1 MRARNWAEERR
12 ARELRKLLAVVD
24 PPRRVIR
31 ELSYLILDPTAKP
44 RTVSPFKDGQGYVPE
59 KPTATRSGADTH
71 QRYKSKG
78 F

>member
-12 ARELRKLLAVVD
+12 ARELRKLLAEVD

-44 RTVSPFKDGQGYVPE
+44 RTVSPFRDGQGYVTE
-59 KPTATRSGADTH
+59 KPVETRPGADNN
-71 QRYKSKG
+71 QR
-78 F
+78 